1 MEQNLCIYACNMLSP
16 ELSQQLREGD
26 YPDVSLKGYVS
37 NCSGKCILKD
47 DLLDR
52 MLKDADD
59 FSKIIF
65 IGGACL
71 GSKNFRQELPRN
83 IEVIR
88 LEQCFE
94 VYTNLQIIY
103 HLINQGSYLVTNGWL
118 KQYKQ
123 YISEW
128 AFEKDA
134 AKAFFGESLKKVL
147 LLETGLEG
155 SYKHEIEAVAHYMGL
170 PYEIM
175 PIGNDHMKMYIDS
188 IVYKWRID
196 TERSNLNERI
206 AKITRETADYA
217 VLFSQLKNLINH
229 TDEELLTNEIA
240 SLIDLLFM
248 PQEICFVPLKQNK
261 PSDFKCFKQAV
272 DSSLIN
278 NENTF
283 TFDIV
288 HKNVVLG
295 KYTVSGI
302 LFPQFIKQYKA
313 MADLISQ
320 IAGLAFENARKY
332 NELEIT
338 QLSLRESEAQLREL
352 NASKDKFFSIIGHDL
367 RSPFNA
373 IIVLS
378 EYLTELIKE
387 KDYEEISQIG
397 DVILQSSKNAML
409 LLSNLLEW
417 ARAQSGRIEFTPENI
432 NLGTLSEELIAVLIQ
447 VANQKSIK
455 ISNEIGNDI
464 TIYGDKSMI
473 AAIIRN
479 LISNAVKF
487 TNIDG
492 EIIISAKLLNNEC
505 VVSVRD
511 NGIGISQDRIDK
523 LFRIDQSESTAGTAK
538 ESGTGLGLILC
549 KEFVEMHKGRIWA
562 ESNLNE
568 GTSFFF
574 SIPFI

>member
-26 YPDVSLKGYVS
+26 YPDVSLKGYFS

-47 DLLDR
+47 DLLER

-59 FSKIIF
+59 FSKITF

-88 LEQCFE
+88 MEQCFQ
-94 VYTNLQIIY
+94 VFTNLQIIY
-103 HLINQGSYLVTNGWL
+103 HYINQGNYLVTNGWL

-123 YISEW
+123 YIREW
-128 AFEKDA
+128 AFEEDA

-155 SYKHEIEAVAHYMGL
+155 SYKNEVEAVADYMGL
-170 PYEIM
+170 PYDIL
-175 PIGNDHMKMYIDS
+175 PVGNDHSKMFIDS

-196 TERSNLNERI
+196 TERLNLNDRI

-217 VLFSQLKNLINH
+217 VLFSQLKKLINH
-229 TDEELLTNEIA
+229 TDEKLIANEIA

-248 PQEICFVPLKQNK
+248 PQEICFVQLKQNK

-278 NENTF
+278 VENSF

-288 HKNVVLG
+288 HKNEILG
-295 KYTVSGI
+295 KYTISGI

-332 NELEIT
+332 NELVIT
-338 QLSLRESEAQLREL
+338 QLSLRESEAELREL
-352 NASKDKFFSIIGHDL
+352 NAQKDKFFSIIGHDL
-367 RSPFNA
+367 RSPFNS

-387 KDYEEISQIG
+387 KDYNEIDKIG
-397 DVILQSSKNAML
+397 DIILQSSKKAML

-417 ARAQSGRIEFTPENI
+417 ARAQSGRMEFKPEDI
-432 NLGTLSEELIAVLIQ
+432 NLRALSEEPIGLLRQA
-447 VANQKSIK
+447 AHQKSIK
-455 ISNEIGNDI
+455 IKNGIADNI
-464 TIYGDKSMI
+464 TIFGDKSMI
-473 AAIIRN
+473 ATVIRN

-487 TNIDG
+487 TNTGG
-492 EIIISAKLLNNEC
+492 EINISSELLNNEC
-505 VVSVRD
+505 IISVRD

-549 KEFVEMHKGRIWA
+549 REFVEKHDGKIWVESIEGKGA
-562 ESNLNE
+562 
-568 GTSFFF
+568 SFSF
-574 SIPFI
+574 SIPLK

>member
-1 MEQNLCIYACNMLSP
+1 MLSP

-47 DLLDR
+47 DLLER

-59 FSKIIF
+59 FSKITF

-88 LEQCFE
+88 MEQCFE
-94 VYTNLQIIY
+94 VFTNLQIIY
-103 HLINQGSYLVTNGWL
+103 HYINQGNYLVTNGWL
-118 KQYKQ
+118 RQYKQ
-123 YISEW
+123 YIREW
-128 AFEKDA
+128 AFEEDA

-155 SYKHEIEAVAHYMGL
+155 SYKNEVEAVADYMGL
-170 PYEIM
+170 PYDIL
-175 PIGNDHMKMYIDS
+175 PVGNDHSKMFIDS

-196 TERSNLNERI
+196 TERLNLNDRI

-217 VLFSQLKNLINH
+217 VLFSQLKKLINH
-229 TDEELLTNEIA
+229 TDEKLIANEIA

-248 PQEICFVPLKQNK
+248 PQEICFVQLKQNK

-278 NENTF
+278 VENSF

-288 HKNVVLG
+288 HKNEILG
-295 KYTVSGI
+295 KYTISGI

-332 NELEIT
+332 NELVIT
-338 QLSLRESEAQLREL
+338 QLSLRESEAELREL
-352 NASKDKFFSIIGHDL
+352 NAQKDKFFSIIGHDL
-367 RSPFNA
+367 RSPFNS

-387 KDYEEISQIG
+387 KDYNEIDKIG
-397 DVILQSSKNAML
+397 DIILQSSKKAML

-417 ARAQSGRIEFTPENI
+417 ARAQSGRMEFKPEDI
-432 NLGTLSEELIAVLIQ
+432 NLRALSEEPIGLLMQA
-447 VANQKSIK
+447 AHQKSIK
-455 ISNEIGNDI
+455 IKNGIADNI
-464 TIYGDKSMI
+464 TIFGDKSMI
-473 AAIIRN
+473 ATVIRN

-487 TNIDG
+487 TNTGG
-492 EIIISAKLLNNEC
+492 EINISSELLNNEC
-505 VVSVRD
+505 IISVRD

-549 KEFVEMHKGRIWA
+549 REFVEKHDGKIWVESIEGKGA
-562 ESNLNE
+562 
-568 GTSFFF
+568 SFSF
-574 SIPFI
+574 SIPLK